1 MILWKKNYCSFIL
14 SLNAVCSQNLFG
26 MNVLDIYLIAFI
38 LKWLVFTFFL
48 KKTKL
53 KKMAFYSRR
62 LALDDLRNEM
72 DCGFHKKISV
82 CDDYISFLQ

>member
-1 MILWKKNYCSFIL
+1 MVGAFIL
-14 SLNAVCSQNLFG
+14 S
-26 MNVLDIYLIAFI
+26 
-38 LKWLVFTFFL
+38 KKE

-82 CDDYISFLQ
+82 CDDYIPFLQ

>member
-1 MILWKKNYCSFIL
+1 
-14 SLNAVCSQNLFG
+14 
-26 MNVLDIYLIAFI
+26 MNVLDILVAFM
-38 LKWLVFTFFL
+38 LTGLVFTFFL

-62 LALDDLRNEM
+62 LLGLDDLRNEM

-82 CDDYISFLQ
+82 CDITFLFCPIV